1 MDYSTHN
8 TVHKFLAQEALLLDE
23 RRFDEWFALLDDEIV
38 YEVPLRISSYHIK
51 DEFPGEAYRV
61 LDRKAH
67 IKTRI
72 DRMASGQAWA
82 EVPPSR
88 TLRVIGSVMI
98 EPTEQTDVVNVHSAT
113 IMYRQRGH
121 DEQGDIIP
129 YRRVDTLKIT
139 EQGAR
144 LLKRKAILTE
154 AVLRTP
160 NLGVF
165 L

>member
-1 MDYSTHN
+1 MEYSTRESIHN
-8 TVHKFLAQEALLLDE
+8 FLSNEALLLDQ

-38 YEVPLRISSYHIK
+38 YEVPLRIGMNNYK
-51 DEFPGEAYRV
+51 DEFPGEAYRI
-61 LDRKAH
+61 LDKKAH

-72 DRMASGQAWA
+72 DRLATGQAWA

-88 TLRVIGSVMI
+88 TLRLIGSIMI
-98 EPTEQTDVVNVHSAT
+98 EATEQADIVTVHSAS

-121 DEQGDIIP
+121 DEAGDIIP

-139 EQGAR
+139 EQGIR
-144 LLKRKAILTE
+144 LLKRKAILTD

>member
-1 MDYSTHN
+1 MEYLTRE
-8 TVHKFLAQEALLLDE
+8 TVNNFLAQEALLLDE
-23 RRFDEWFALLDDEIV
+23 RRFDEWFALLDDDIT
-38 YEVPLRISSYHIK
+38 YEVPLRISSQNYQ
-51 DEFPGEAYRV
+51 DEFPGAAYRI
-61 LDRKAH
+61 LDKKAH
-67 IKTRI
+67 IKVRI

-98 EPTEQTDVVNVHSAT
+98 EATEQADIVNVHSAI

-121 DEQGDIIP
+121 EEQGDIIP
-129 YRRVDTLKIT
+129 YRRLDTLKIT

>member
-1 MDYSTHN
+1 MDYATREQIH
-8 TVHKFLAQEALLLDE
+8 HFLSNEALLLDQ

-38 YEVPLRISSYHIK
+38 YEVPLRIGMSNYK
-51 DEFPGEAYRV
+51 DEFPGEAYRI
-61 LDRKAH
+61 LDKKAH

-72 DRMASGQAWA
+72 DRMATGQAWA

-88 TLRVIGSVMI
+88 TLRLIGSIMI
-98 EPTEQTDVVNVHSAT
+98 EATEQADVVQVHSAV

-121 DEQGDIIP
+121 DEAGDVIP
-129 YRRVDTLKIT
+129 YRRLDTLKLT
-139 EQGAR
+139 AQGIQ
-144 LLKRKAILTE
+144 LLKRKAILTD

>member
-1 MDYSTHN
+1 MDFTTRE
-8 TVHKFLAQEALLLDE
+8 TVHNFLAKEALLLDE
-23 RRFDEWFALLDDEIV
+23 RRFDEWFALLDDDVV
-38 YEVPLRISSYHIK
+38 YEVPLRVSAYHFK
-51 DEFPGEAYRV
+51 DEFPGQAYRV

-98 EPTEQTDVVNVHSAT
+98 EPTEEVDVFHVHSAT

-129 YRRVDTLKIT
+129 YRRVDTLKLT
-139 EQGAR
+139 DQGAR
-144 LLKRKAILTE
+144 LLKRKAVLTE

>member
-1 MDYSTHN
+1 MDFSTREQVHN
-8 TVHKFLAQEALLLDE
+8 FLSQEALLLDE

-38 YEVPLRISSYHIK
+38 YEVPLRISSFHFK

-88 TLRVIGSVMI
+88 TLRVIGSIMI
-98 EPTEQTDVVNVHSAT
+98 EATDQADTVQVHSAT

-129 YRRVDTLKIT
+129 YRRLDTLKLT
-139 EQGAR
+139 QEGVR
-144 LLKRKAILTE
+144 LVKRKAILTE

>member
-1 MDYSTHN
+1 MDYSTRE
-8 TVHKFLAQEALLLDE
+8 TVHNFLAQEALLLDE
-23 RRFDEWFALLDDEIV
+23 RRFDEWFALLDDDIHYEI
-38 YEVPLRISSYHIK
+38 PLRISAYHYK

-67 IKTRI
+67 IKVRI

-98 EPTEQTDVVNVHSAT
+98 EPTEQQDVVHVHSAT

-129 YRRVDTLKIT
+129 YRRVDTLKLT
-139 EQGAR
+139 QEGAR

>member
-1 MDYSTHN
+1 MDYSTRE
-8 TVHKFLAQEALLLDE
+8 TVHNFLAQEALLLDE
-23 RRFDEWFALLDDEIV
+23 RRFDEWFALLDDDIHYEI
-38 YEVPLRISSYHIK
+38 PLRISAYHYK
-51 DEFPGEAYRV
+51 DEFPGDAYRV

-67 IKTRI
+67 IKVRI

-98 EPTEQTDVVNVHSAT
+98 EPTEQQDVVHVHSAT

-129 YRRVDTLKIT
+129 YRRVDTLKLT
-139 EQGAR
+139 QEGAR

>member
-1 MDYSTHN
+1 MTPIHEPLSEDAAARLVQVAGLSRSPLPPAFA
-8 TVHKFLAQEALLLDE
+8 VAL
-23 RRFDEWFALLDDEIV
+23 RTSWPPA
-38 YEVPLRISSYHIK
+38 
-51 DEFPGEAYRV
+51 
-61 LDRKAH
+61 AH
-67 IKTRI
+67 
-72 DRMASGQAWA
+72 A

-88 TLRVIGSVMI
+88 TLRVIGSVLI
-98 EPTEQTDVVNVHSAT
+98 EPTEQADVVNVHSAT

-144 LLKRKAILTE
+144 LLKRKAVLTE

>member
-1 MDYSTHN
+1 MDVSIRES
-8 TVHKFLAQEALLLDE
+8 VHDFLAQEALLLDE
-23 RRFDEWFALLDDEIV
+23 RRFDEWYELLDDAIEYEI
-38 YEVPLRISSYHIK
+38 PLRIGAYQFA
-51 DEFPGEAYRV
+51 DEFPDNAYRV
-61 LDRKAH
+61 LDRKPH
-67 IKTRI
+67 IKVRI
-72 DRMASGQAWA
+72 DRLASGQAWA

-88 TLRVIGSVMI
+88 TLRVIGSIKI
-98 EPTEQTDVVNVHSAT
+98 EPTDEQDTYCVHSAT

-129 YRRVDTLKIT
+129 YRRLDTVKVSEHGI
-139 EQGAR
+139 R